1 MKITKVEWR
10 NFFSYGNRKQTLEFP
25 DSHSLIQV
33 VGGNG
38 NGKCL
43 HPDTVLKIRV
53 SDETKNKIENFMK
66 R

>member
-1 MKITKVEWR
+1 
-10 NFFSYGNRKQTLEFP
+10 
-25 DSHSLIQV
+25 V